1 MATEDGNANIQTSG
15 AVVSPSAPTSEAA
28 PAEAAAAPA
37 ETVAPPP
44 PPKPKVRLDSY
55 QTESDFVVSVMAK
68 GLKKEEVSVEFG
80 QENFRVR
87 AKLPDGSDYETEVH
101 CAKKI
106 NPENCTFKVMSTK
119 VEIRLRKL
127 EGGIWAALEAEKSVS
142 KDFKPSYP
150 SSSSKK
156 HDWDKV
162 EKEIKKQEEEE
173 PDEDVNSLFA
183 KIYNS
188 GDENTKRAM
197 MKSMQESNGT
207 VLSTNWE
214 EVGKKQVEV
223 SPPDGMEYKKWD
235 GE

>member
-1 MATEDGNANIQTSG
+1 MATEDGNANI
-15 AVVSPSAPTSEAA
+15 SPSEVEGSAA
-28 PAEAAAAPA
+28 S
-37 ETVAPPP
+37 APPAP
-44 PPKPKVRLDSY
+44 VPVPKPKVRLDSY

-68 GLKKEEVSVEFG
+68 NLKKEEVSVEFG
-80 QENFRVR
+80 VENFRVK
-87 AKLPDGSDYETEVH
+87 AKLPDGSDYENEVH
-101 CAKKI
+101 CARKI
-106 NPENCTFKVMSTK
+106 NPDNCTFKVMSTK

-127 EGGIWAALEAEKSVS
+127 EGGIWPALEAEKSVA
-142 KDFKPSYP
+142 KDFKPCYP
-150 SSSSKK
+150 SSSTKR

-173 PDEDVNSLFA
+173 PEEDVNSLFA

-188 GDENTKRAM
+188 GDENTRRAM

-235 GE
+235 D

>member
-1 MATEDGNANIQTSG
+1 MATEDGNANI
-15 AVVSPSAPTSEAA
+15 SPSEVEGSAA
-28 PAEAAAAPA
+28 S
-37 ETVAPPP
+37 APPAP
-44 PPKPKVRLDSY
+44 VPVTKPKVRLDSY

-68 GLKKEEVSVEFG
+68 NLKKEEVSVEFG
-80 QENFRVR
+80 VENFRVK
-87 AKLPDGSDYETEVH
+87 AKLPDGSDYENEVH
-101 CAKKI
+101 CARKI
-106 NPENCTFKVMSTK
+106 NPDNCTFKVMSTK

-127 EGGIWAALEAEKSVS
+127 EGGIWPALEAEKSVA
-142 KDFKPSYP
+142 KDFKPCYP
-150 SSSSKK
+150 SSSTKR

-173 PDEDVNSLFA
+173 PEEDVNSLFA

-188 GDENTKRAM
+188 GDENTRRAM

-235 GE
+235 D

>member
-1 MATEDGNANIQTSG
+1 MATEDGNANNIVGTG
-15 AVVSPSAPTSEAA
+15 GEEGGSAAA
-28 PAEAAAAPA
+28 DAGAAAAAVPA
-37 ETVAPPP
+37 EVTV

-68 GLKKEEVSVEFG
+68 NLKKEEVSVEFG
-80 QENFRVR
+80 EENFRVR

-119 VEIRLRKL
+119 VEIRLRKK
-127 EGGIWAALEAEKSVS
+127 EGGIWAALEAEKSVA

-162 EKEIKKQEEEE
+162 EKKIKKQEEEE
-173 PDEDVNSLFA
+173 PDDDVNSLFA

-188 GDENTKRAM
+188 GDESTKRAM

>member
-1 MATEDGNANIQTSG
+1 MATEDGNANIQTSEE
-15 AVVSPSAPTSEAA
+15 VVSPSAPTSEEA
-28 PAEAAAAPA
+28 PAEADAAPA
-37 ETVAPPP
+37 ETVAPP